1 MTKNEQHTP
10 NNLKIFKLKLSDD
23 LKYNLKEND
32 MTTVKTFIRNALLLM
47 YIFLTVSCSAG
58 NINPE
63 IILIGS
69 TPGDELIKTMLAIPA
84 ETKVDFIRWNLTLDD
99 KKVFVLDIAYGESKP
114 NTTDFKSAG
123 KQTIKGTYW
132 IIKNQEEN
140 RFKEIYQFKSDDL
153 PEIISIVKI
162 NENLFHILTPQ
173 SKLMIGNGGWSY
185 SLNRKAFVDSDKI
198 LISSPVPDDKSLQ
211 LVFEGRTPCQEIA
224 TEHPEMNAD
233 QSCFK
238 IKWKLILNRDSITHE
253 PTTCTIRNIVNNQ
266 PRDVAGRWT
275 IIKGT
280 ATNAEAIIYKV
291 QADNLAEPI
300 LFFLGD
306 ENVLFFLDKEN
317 NPFIGNEDFSFTMNK
332 RVQ

>member
-1 MTKNEQHTP
+1 
-10 NNLKIFKLKLSDD
+10 
-23 LKYNLKEND
+23 
-32 MTTVKTFIRNALLLM
+32 MTTVKTFLRNELLLM
-47 YIFLTVSCSAG
+47 CIFLTASCSAG

-69 TPGDELIKTMLAIPA
+69 TPGDEPIKTMLTIPA
-84 ETKVDFIRWNLTLDD
+84 ETKVDFIRWNLILDD
-99 KKVFVLDIAYGESKP
+99 KKAFVLDIAYGESKP
-114 NTTDFKSAG
+114 NTLDFKSAG
-123 KQTIKGTYW
+123 KQTIKGTHL
-132 IIKNQEEN
+132 IVKNQMEN
-140 RFKEIYQFKSDDL
+140 RFKEIYQLKSDDL

-173 SKLMIGNGGWSY
+173 KQLMIGNGGWSY
-185 SLNRKAFVDSDKI
+185 SLNRKAFVDSGKI

-238 IKWKLILNRDSITHE
+238 IKWRLILNRDSITHE
-253 PTTCTIRNIVNNQ
+253 PTTCSIRNIVNNQ
-266 PRDVAGRWT
+266 PRDVTGRWT

-306 ENVLFFLDKEN
+306 ENVLFFLDKDN